1 MAGVVSVLSRYRKE
15 VNPMMRE
22 LRKFS
27 NDEGGQDLVETIL
40 IVLIMALVVW
50 AVFPSIGTAIKNAGN
65 RIVQVINQVIGY
77 NP

>member
-1 MAGVVSVLSRYRKE
+1 
-15 VNPMMRE
+15 MRE
-22 LRKFS
+22 LAKFW

-50 AVFPSIGTAIKNAGN
+50 AVFPQIGTAIKNAGN